1 MKAFLFTYHYIMLE
15 FLFGLYLF
23 YGMTLWNLHRADR
36 FWLRLIL
43 GFACVLTLTGAA
55 SWAYLFWGQNALG
68 RSTIY
73 IALFAA
79 TIVHVRLCFDEPF
92 LTILFCCSVAY
103 AAQNLCYKLYLTV
116 VCGAELLRFSG
127 GSFPFDVYSR
137 LFHHG
142 FYVAAALVLYWLFL
156 RRAARLAAICRLDR
170 QMLSLSVVVLLI
182 TAILCSVE
190 DVYFARLSIGWENQ
204 FEHTALFA
212 LRQSGNLFSVT
223 CCAIVLLLAW
233 RTIEQ
238 RELAQEVEYL
248 QHTIRQSQR
257 QYEIS
262 RDTIERINIKCH
274 DIKYQIASLAAQGRP
289 LGPDA
294 VYDLEKAISIYD
306 TRIETHNQLLDVL
319 LTEKSLYCEQN
330 GIQLSCMVDGEKL
343 AFLENSDLY
352 CLFGNVIDNAL
363 EAVAAVPQRER
374 RIINLVVKAR
384 GCMLLIQQDNYF
396 DGTLTFQNGLPL
408 TTKADTS
415 CHGFGLR
422 SIQMIVH
429 KYDGELTAHVDGDV
443 FHLNIL
449 FSLSDR

>member
-1 MKAFLFTYHYIMLE
+1 MEAFLFTYHYIMLE

-79 TIVHVRLCFDEPF
+79 TIAHVRLCFDEPF

-127 GSFPFDVYSR
+127 GSFPFDVYSV

-204 FEHTALFA
+204 FEHTALFV

-449 FSLSDR
+449 FSLSDH

>member
-1 MKAFLFTYHYIMLE
+1 MEAFLFTYHYIMLE

-79 TIVHVRLCFDEPF
+79 TIAHVRLCFDEPF

-262 RDTIERINIKCH
+262 RDTIELINIKCH

>member
-1 MKAFLFTYHYIMLE
+1 MEAFLFTYHYIMLE

-79 TIVHVRLCFDEPF
+79 TIAHVRLCFDEPF

-212 LRQSGNLFSVT
+212 LRQSGTLFSVT

>member
-1 MKAFLFTYHYIMLE
+1 MEAFLFTYHYIMLE

-79 TIVHVRLCFDEPF
+79 TIAHVRLCFDEPF

-294 VYDLEKAISIYD
+294 VYDLKKAISIYD

>member
-1 MKAFLFTYHYIMLE
+1 MEAFLFTYHYIMLE

-43 GFACVLTLTGAA
+43 GFAWMLTLTGAA
-55 SWAYLFWGQNALG
+55 SWAYLFWGQNVLG

-79 TIVHVRLCFDEPF
+79 TIAHVRLCFDEPF

-116 VCGAELLRFSG
+116 VCTAELLRFSG
-127 GSFPFDVYSR
+127 YSFPLDVYSR

-142 FYVAAALVLYWLFL
+142 FYVAAALVLYRLFL
-156 RRAARLAAICRLDR
+156 LRVARLAASCRLDR

-182 TAILCSVE
+182 TAILCSME

-204 FEHTALFA
+204 FEHTALFV

-248 QHTIRQSQR
+248 QHTIHQSQQ

-274 DIKYQIASLAAQGRP
+274 DIKYQISSLAAQGRP

-294 VYDLEKAISIYD
+294 VCDLEKAISIYD

-384 GCMLLIQQDNYF
+384 GSMLLIQQDNYF

-449 FSLSDR
+449 FSLADH

>member
-1 MKAFLFTYHYIMLE
+1 MEAFLFTYHYIMLE

-43 GFACVLTLTGAA
+43 GFAWVLTLTGAA
-55 SWAYLFWGQNALG
+55 SWAYLFWGQNVLG

-79 TIVHVRLCFDEPF
+79 TIAHVRLCFDEPF

-116 VCGAELLRFSG
+116 VCTAELLRFSG
-127 GSFPFDVYSR
+127 YSFPLDVYSG

-142 FYVAAALVLYWLFL
+142 FYVAAALVLYRLFL
-156 RRAARLAAICRLDR
+156 RRVARLAASCRLDR

-204 FEHTALFA
+204 FEHTALFV

-248 QHTIRQSQR
+248 QHTIHQSQR

-289 LGPDA
+289 LGPHA
-294 VYDLEKAISIYD
+294 VCDLEKAISIYD

-384 GCMLLIQQDNYF
+384 GSMLLIQQDNYF

-422 SIQMIVH
+422 SLQMIVH

>member
-1 MKAFLFTYHYIMLE
+1 MSIFLFVYCYIMLE

-23 YGMTLWNLHRADR
+23 YGMALWNLQRADQ

-43 GFACVLTLTGAA
+43 GFAGVLVLTGAA
-55 SWAYLFWGQNALG
+55 SWLYLFWGQNALG
-68 RSTIY
+68 RSAIY
-73 IALFAA
+73 IALFTA
-79 TIVHVRLCFDEPF
+79 TIAHVRLCFGEPC

-103 AAQNLCYKLYLTV
+103 AAQNLCYKLYLTL
-116 VCGAELLRFSG
+116 VCTAELLRFSV
-127 GSFPFDVYSR
+127 GSFPLDVYQR
-137 LFHHG
+137 LFHHS
-142 FYVAAALVLYWLFL
+142 FYVAAALVLYRLFIH
-156 RRAARLAAICRLDR
+156 RVARLAASCQLDR
-170 QMLSLSVVVLLI
+170 QMLSLSIVVLLI

-190 DVYFARLSIGWENQ
+190 DVYFAQLSVGWENR
-204 FEHTALFA
+204 FDHIALFM

-223 CCAIVLLLAW
+223 CCIIVLLLAW

-274 DIKYQIASLAAQGRP
+274 DIKYQIASLAAQGHP

-294 VYDLEKAISIYD
+294 VCDLEKAISIYD

-343 AFLENSDLY
+343 DFLESSDLY

-374 RIINLVVKAR
+374 RIISLVVKAR
-384 GCMLLIQQDNYF
+384 GDMLLIQQDNYF
-396 DGTLTFQNGLPL
+396 DGTLTFQDGLPL
-408 TTKADTS
+408 TTKADSS

-422 SIQMIVH
+422 SIRMIVH
-429 KYDGELTAHVDGDV
+429 KYDGELTTHVDGDV

-449 FSLSDR
+449 FGLADR

>member
-1 MKAFLFTYHYIMLE
+1 MEAFLFTYHYIMLE

-55 SWAYLFWGQNALG
+55 SWAYQFWGQNALG

-79 TIVHVRLCFDEPF
+79 TIAHVRLCFDEPF

-204 FEHTALFA
+204 FEHTALFV
-212 LRQSGNLFSVT
+212 LRQAGNLFSVT

>member
-1 MKAFLFTYHYIMLE
+1 MEAFLFTYRYIMLE

-43 GFACVLTLTGAA
+43 GFACVLTLTAAA
-55 SWAYLFWGQNALG
+55 SWAYLFWGQNVLG

-79 TIVHVRLCFDEPF
+79 TIAHVRLCFDEPF

-116 VCGAELLRFSG
+116 ACTAELLRFSG
-127 GSFPFDVYSR
+127 GSFPLDVYNR

-142 FYVAAALVLYWLFL
+142 FYVAAALVLYRLFL
-156 RRAARLAAICRLDR
+156 RRVARLAASCRLDR

-182 TAILCSVE
+182 TAIPCSVE

-204 FEHTALFA
+204 FEHTALFV

-274 DIKYQIASLAAQGRP
+274 DIKYQIASLAVQGRP

-294 VYDLEKAISIYD
+294 VCDLEKAISIYD

-384 GCMLLIQQDNYF
+384 GRMLLIQQDNYF

>member
-1 MKAFLFTYHYIMLE
+1 MEAFLFTYHYIMLE

-79 TIVHVRLCFDEPF
+79 TIAHVRLCFDEPF

-127 GSFPFDVYSR
+127 GSFPFDVYSV

-204 FEHTALFA
+204 FEHTALFV
-212 LRQSGNLFSVT
+212 LRQAGNLFSVT

-396 DGTLTFQNGLPL
+396 DGTLTFQNGLPM

>member
-1 MKAFLFTYHYIMLE
+1 MEAFLLTYHYIMLE

-79 TIVHVRLCFDEPF
+79 TIAHVRLCFDEPF

-204 FEHTALFA
+204 FEHTALFV
-212 LRQSGNLFSVT
+212 LRQAGNLFSVT

>member
-1 MKAFLFTYHYIMLE
+1 MEAFLFTYHYIMLE

-79 TIVHVRLCFDEPF
+79 TIAHVRLCFDEPF

-127 GSFPFDVYSR
+127 GSFPFDVYSV

>member
-1 MKAFLFTYHYIMLE
+1 MEAFLFTYQYIMLE

-23 YGMTLWNLHRADR
+23 YGMTLWNLHRAGR
-36 FWLRLIL
+36 FRLRLIL
-43 GFACVLTLTGAA
+43 GFAGVLVLTGAA
-55 SWAYLFWGQNALG
+55 SWAYLFQGQSALG
-68 RSTIY
+68 RSAIY

-79 TIVHVRLCFDEPF
+79 TIAHIRLCFDEPF
-92 LTILFCCSVAY
+92 PTILFCCSVAY

-116 VCGAELLRFSG
+116 VCAVELLRFSG
-127 GSFPFDVYSR
+127 GSFPFDVYSG
-137 LFHHG
+137 LFHHC
-142 FYVAAALVLYWLFL
+142 FYVAAALALYRLFI
-156 RRAARLAAICRLDR
+156 RRAARLVAICRLDR
-170 QMLSLSVVVLLI
+170 QMLSLSVVVLLV

-190 DVYFARLSIGWENQ
+190 DVYFARLSTGWENQ
-204 FEHTALFA
+204 FDHTALFV

-274 DIKYQIASLAAQGRP
+274 DIKYQIASLAAQGQP

-384 GCMLLIQQDNYF
+384 GGMLLIQQDNYF
-396 DGTLTFQNGLPL
+396 DGALTFQDGLPL
-408 TTKADTS
+408 TTKADPS

-422 SIQMIVH
+422 SIRMIVH
-429 KYDGELTAHVDGDV
+429 KYDGELTTHVDGDV

-449 FSLSDR
+449 FNLADH

>member
-1 MKAFLFTYHYIMLE
+1 MEAFLFTYHYIMLE

-73 IALFAA
+73 ITLFAA
-79 TIVHVRLCFDEPF
+79 TIAHVRLCFDEPF

-127 GSFPFDVYSR
+127 GSFPFDVYSV

-142 FYVAAALVLYWLFL
+142 FYMAAALVLYWLFL

-190 DVYFARLSIGWENQ
+190 DVYFARLSTGWENQ
-204 FEHTALFA
+204 FEHTALFV

>member
-1 MKAFLFTYHYIMLE
+1 MEAFLFTYHYIMLE

-55 SWAYLFWGQNALG
+55 SWAYLFWGQNTLG

-79 TIVHVRLCFDEPF
+79 TIAHVRLCFDEPF

-127 GSFPFDVYSR
+127 GSFLFDVYSV

-190 DVYFARLSIGWENQ
+190 DVYFARLSTGWENQ
-204 FEHTALFA
+204 FEHTALFV

>member
-1 MKAFLFTYHYIMLE
+1 MEAFLFTYHYIMLE

-79 TIVHVRLCFDEPF
+79 TIAHVRLCFDEPF
-92 LTILFCCSVAY
+92 LTILFCCSGAY

-127 GSFPFDVYSR
+127 GSFPFDVYSV

-190 DVYFARLSIGWENQ
+190 DVYFARLSTGWENQ
-204 FEHTALFA
+204 FEHTALFV

-274 DIKYQIASLAAQGRP
+274 DIKYQIASLDGQGRH

>member
-1 MKAFLFTYHYIMLE
+1 MEAFLFTYHYIMLE

-79 TIVHVRLCFDEPF
+79 TIAHVRLCFDEPF

-127 GSFPFDVYSR
+127 GSFPFDVYSV

-190 DVYFARLSIGWENQ
+190 DVYFARLSTGWENQ
-204 FEHTALFA
+204 FEHTALFV
-212 LRQSGNLFSVT
+212 LRQAGNLFSVT

-343 AFLENSDLY
+343 VFLENSDLY

>member
-1 MKAFLFTYHYIMLE
+1 MEAFLFTYHCIMLE

-43 GFACVLTLTGAA
+43 GFACVLTLAGAA
-55 SWAYLFWGQNALG
+55 SWAYLFWGQNVLG

-79 TIVHVRLCFDEPF
+79 TIAHVRLCFDEPF

-116 VCGAELLRFSG
+116 ACTAELLRFSG
-127 GSFPFDVYSR
+127 YSFPLDVYNG
-137 LFHHG
+137 LFHHS

-156 RRAARLAAICRLDR
+156 RRVAKLAAICRLDR

-182 TAILCSVE
+182 TAILCSME
-190 DVYFARLSIGWENQ
+190 DVYFARLSTGWENQ
-204 FEHTALFA
+204 FEHTALFV

-223 CCAIVLLLAW
+223 CCTIVLLLAW
-233 RTIEQ
+233 RTIEH

-262 RDTIERINIKCH
+262 RDTIERINLKCH
-274 DIKYQIASLAAQGRP
+274 EIKYQIASLAAQGRP

-374 RIINLVVKAR
+374 
-384 GCMLLIQQDNYF
+384 QDTN
-396 DGTLTFQNGLPL
+396 P
-408 TTKADTS
+408 A
-415 CHGFGLR
+415 
-422 SIQMIVH
+422 
-429 KYDGELTAHVDGDV
+429 
-443 FHLNIL
+443 
-449 FSLSDR
+449 

>member
-1 MKAFLFTYHYIMLE
+1 MEAFLFTYHYIMLE

-79 TIVHVRLCFDEPF
+79 TIAHVRLCFDEPF

-127 GSFPFDVYSR
+127 GSFPFDVYSG

-204 FEHTALFA
+204 FEHTALFV

>member
-1 MKAFLFTYHYIMLE
+1 MEAFLFTYHYIMLE

-79 TIVHVRLCFDEPF
+79 TIAHVRLCFDEPF

-127 GSFPFDVYSR
+127 GSFPFDVYSV

-204 FEHTALFA
+204 FEHTALFV
-212 LRQSGNLFSVT
+212 LRQAGNLFSVT

-396 DGTLTFQNGLPL
+396 NGTLTFQNGLPL

>member
-1 MKAFLFTYHYIMLE
+1 MEAFLFTYHYIMLE

-79 TIVHVRLCFDEPF
+79 TIAHVRLCFDEPF

-127 GSFPFDVYSR
+127 GSFPFDVYSV

-190 DVYFARLSIGWENQ
+190 DVYFARLSTGWENQ
-204 FEHTALFA
+204 FEHTALFV

>member
-1 MKAFLFTYHYIMLE
+1 MEQVLFTYEKAMLGFLITLYIFYALTTWRMRRSSAFLPKLLGGGAAVLAIALAMAVAYQVWGQTAVGRSVIYLV
-15 FLFGLYLF
+15 LFGVS
-23 YGMTLWNLHRADR
+23 MA
-36 FWLRLIL
+36 
-43 GFACVLTLTGAA
+43 
-55 SWAYLFWGQNALG
+55 
-68 RSTIY
+68 
-73 IALFAA
+73 
-79 TIVHVRLCFDEPF
+79 HVQLCFAEGFPA
-92 LTILFCCSVAY
+92 ILFCCSVAY

-127 GSFPFDVYSR
+127 GGFPFDVYSG

-142 FYVAAALVLYWLFL
+142 FYVAAALVLYQLFL
-156 RRAARLAAICRLDR
+156 RRVARLAASCRLDR

-204 FEHTALFA
+204 FEHTALFV

-294 VYDLEKAISIYD
+294 VCDLEKAISIYD

-343 AFLENSDLY
+343 AFLESSDLY

-384 GCMLLIQQDNYF
+384 GSMLLIQQDNYF

-449 FSLSDR
+449 FSLADR

>member
-1 MKAFLFTYHYIMLE
+1 MEAFLFTYHYIMLE

-79 TIVHVRLCFDEPF
+79 TIAHVRLCFDEPF

-204 FEHTALFA
+204 FEHTALFV
-212 LRQSGNLFSVT
+212 LRQAGNLFSVT

-396 DGTLTFQNGLPL
+396 NGTLTFQNGLPL

-415 CHGFGLR
+415 CHGFGLW

>member
-1 MKAFLFTYHYIMLE
+1 MEAFLFTYHYIMLE

-79 TIVHVRLCFDEPF
+79 TIAHVRLCFDEPF

-257 QYEIS
+257 QYETS

>member
-1 MKAFLFTYHYIMLE
+1 MEAFLFTYHYIMLE

-79 TIVHVRLCFDEPF
+79 TIAHVRLCFDEPF

-204 FEHTALFA
+204 FEHTALFV
-212 LRQSGNLFSVT
+212 LRQAGNLFSVT

-396 DGTLTFQNGLPL
+396 NGTLTFQNGLPL

>member
-1 MKAFLFTYHYIMLE
+1 MEVFLFTYHYIMLE

-43 GFACVLTLTGAA
+43 GFVCVLTLTGAA
-55 SWAYLFWGQNALG
+55 SWAYLFWGQNVLG

-79 TIVHVRLCFDEPF
+79 TIAHVRLCFDEPF

-116 VCGAELLRFSG
+116 VCTAELLRFSG
-127 GSFPFDVYSR
+127 YSFPLDVYNG
-137 LFHHG
+137 LFHHS

-156 RRAARLAAICRLDR
+156 RRVAKLAAICRLDR

-182 TAILCSVE
+182 TAILCSME
-190 DVYFARLSIGWENQ
+190 DVYFARLSTGWENQ
-204 FEHTALFA
+204 FEHTALFV

-262 RDTIERINIKCH
+262 RDTIERINLKCH

-384 GCMLLIQQDNYF
+384 GSMLLIQQDNYF

>member
-1 MKAFLFTYHYIMLE
+1 MEAFLFTYHCIMLE

-55 SWAYLFWGQNALG
+55 SWAYLFWGQNVLG

-79 TIVHVRLCFDEPF
+79 SIAHVRLCFDEPF
-92 LTILFCCSVAY
+92 LTISFCCSVAY

-116 VCGAELLRFSG
+116 ACTAELLRFSG
-127 GSFPFDVYSR
+127 YSFPLDVYNG

-142 FYVAAALVLYWLFL
+142 FYVAAALVLYRLFL
-156 RRAARLAAICRLDR
+156 RRVARLAASCRLDR

-182 TAILCSVE
+182 TAILCSME
-190 DVYFARLSIGWENQ
+190 DVYFAQLSTGWENQ
-204 FEHTALFA
+204 FEHTALFV

-223 CCAIVLLLAW
+223 CCTIVLLLAW
-233 RTIEQ
+233 RTIEH

-262 RDTIERINIKCH
+262 RDTIERINLKCH

-384 GCMLLIQQDNYF
+384 GRMLLIQQDNYF

>member
-1 MKAFLFTYHYIMLE
+1 MEAFLFTYHYIMLE

-79 TIVHVRLCFDEPF
+79 TIAHVRLCFDEPF

-182 TAILCSVE
+182 TAILCSAE
-190 DVYFARLSIGWENQ
+190 DVYFARLSTGWENQ
-204 FEHTALFA
+204 FEHTALFV

>member
-1 MKAFLFTYHYIMLE
+1 MEAFLFTYHYIMLE

-79 TIVHVRLCFDEPF
+79 TIAHVRLCFDEPF

-238 RELAQEVEYL
+238 RELAQELEYL

>member
-1 MKAFLFTYHYIMLE
+1 MEAFLFTYHYIMLE

-23 YGMTLWNLHRADR
+23 YGMTLWSLHRADR

-79 TIVHVRLCFDEPF
+79 TIAHVRLCFDEPF

-190 DVYFARLSIGWENQ
+190 DVYFARLSTGWENQ
-204 FEHTALFA
+204 FEHTALFV
-212 LRQSGNLFSVT
+212 LRQAGNLFSVT

>member
-1 MKAFLFTYHYIMLE
+1 MEAFLFTYHYIMLE

-79 TIVHVRLCFDEPF
+79 TIAHVRLCFDEPF

-190 DVYFARLSIGWENQ
+190 DVYFARLSTGWENQ
-204 FEHTALFA
+204 FEHTALFV

>member
-1 MKAFLFTYHYIMLE
+1 MEAFLFTYHYIMLE

-79 TIVHVRLCFDEPF
+79 TIAHVRLCFDEPF

-204 FEHTALFA
+204 FEHTALFV
-212 LRQSGNLFSVT
+212 LRQAGNLFSVT

>member
-1 MKAFLFTYHYIMLE
+1 MEAFLFTYHYIMLE

-79 TIVHVRLCFDEPF
+79 TIAHVRLCFDEPF

-127 GSFPFDVYSR
+127 GSFPFDVYSV

-343 AFLENSDLY
+343 AS
-352 CLFGNVIDNAL
+352 GK
-363 EAVAAVPQRER
+363 Q
-374 RIINLVVKAR
+374 
-384 GCMLLIQQDNYF
+384 
-396 DGTLTFQNGLPL
+396 
-408 TTKADTS
+408 
-415 CHGFGLR
+415 
-422 SIQMIVH
+422 
-429 KYDGELTAHVDGDV
+429 
-443 FHLNIL
+443 
-449 FSLSDR
+449 

>member
-1 MKAFLFTYHYIMLE
+1 MEAFLFTYHYIMLE

-79 TIVHVRLCFDEPF
+79 TIAHVRLCFDEPF

-127 GSFPFDVYSR
+127 GSFPFDVYSV

-190 DVYFARLSIGWENQ
+190 DVYFARLSTGWENQ
-204 FEHTALFA
+204 FEHTALFV
-212 LRQSGNLFSVT
+212 LRQAGNLFSVT

>member
-1 MKAFLFTYHYIMLE
+1 MEAFLFTYHYIMLE

-79 TIVHVRLCFDEPF
+79 TIAHVRLCFDEPF

>member
-1 MKAFLFTYHYIMLE
+1 MEAFLFTYHYIMLVLQIGM
-15 FLFGLYLF
+15 FRF

-79 TIVHVRLCFDEPF
+79 TIAHVRLCFDEPF

-127 GSFPFDVYSR
+127 GSFPFDVYSV

-190 DVYFARLSIGWENQ
+190 DVYFARLSTGWENQ
-204 FEHTALFA
+204 FEHTALFV